1 MSYSIVTIVDI
12 AEVGN
17 TSETLE
23 ENIERQSFIMDSAN
37 SEIAKQTLRYKERIR
52 EHSCGDLF
60 LYHAFSFIYFYGN
73 ISTGKFIS
81 L

>member
-37 SEIAKQTLRYKERIR
+37 SEIAKQTLRDKERIR
-52 EHSCGDLF
+52 EHSCGDRSVVF
-60 LYHAFSFIYFYGN
+60 LMDIP
-73 ISTGKFIS
+73 
-81 L
+81 